1 MSQEQWNERLARYQC
16 LEPLLAGRRVLE
28 VGCGTGRAAEHLAEL
43 AVQVDAI
50 DTSTL
55 VLQQARRHHV
65 RANLEFSVA
74 EPDRLDFPA
83 DAFDVVLVPELQR
96 WFTRGGLIPE
106 LRRVL
111 APGGVCVFA
120 VPSADSD
127 SNTAGLSYND
137 FIEYLAQGF
146 NQVRLLGEVP
156 FRGTIMA
163 DFEPDDELVPEL
175 DCTLVDEDE
184 PPLAYLA
191 ICGDDPVAAIGYTVV
206 QLPGGAGGSNEDLDR
221 LRLELDH
228 TRQQLR
234 QTEARADEW
243 AQKAESAT
251 AQTMAQAA
259 QLEASSVQIQQME
272 NELQI
277 RRGAELDP
285 DVDLVVAH
293 TQLKVERDDLLA
305 RIAELEAFRAER
317 QEEAGG
323 SVELEELQQKLA
335 EAERRVLEA
344 STRGRAEVTATRRE
358 LRDQVETT
366 KRVEEE
372 LGAVRK
378 ALDEARALLA
388 RRAEPAS
395 DEEEAAILR
404 EELEA
409 TKSELQQTV
418 EASRARI
425 AELDAELARARKR
438 AGESSSAAGDDEVE
452 PLRRWVDSLTRQVEV
467 ERARADAERERADQA
482 VVEAAEDRGRKALE
496 HERVE
501 TALQAVDE
509 QRRRAE
515 TAEQRCDGLIVRIEQ
530 GVAEL
535 SKLHERVAELQA
547 LRQSE
552 RWRIDELTG
561 RLRECQGRL
570 ATSEQS
576 KVVADEWRRE
586 PTNRDD
592 VELKQR
598 LLAADAARSDAE
610 ERVVASE
617 RETMR
622 LRDLLKSRS
631 VEVVAAA
638 GAGDPMADV
647 LRGDLERAEARIVTL
662 EGRCDTLLAEA
673 QRAATVAQ
681 QTREELSAVAAGKGF
696 DAELQTELSELRQ
709 QAGRVVELE
718 DELAKVREE
727 QGRTTARTD
736 GAKPAVSPAPEEL
749 RRQAALFRQT
759 QRAHAALEDE
769 LASTRQA
776 LEDLRRRTTPSENT
790 EGEWQGEEL
799 LIVRERQVD
808 ALLAG
813 ALQHKQQSDQL
824 LRRLDELEGLA
835 AELNKERVALEQ
847 ELAAAQVV
855 TVQERERAEDYRQAL
870 TEQGR
875 QLAQVEGLLLRER
888 AGRGDHR

>member
-16 LEPLLAGRRVLE
+16 LEPLLADRRVLE

-43 AVQVDAI
+43 AAQVDAI

-74 EPDRLDFPA
+74 EPDRLDFPT

-127 SNTAGLSYND
+127 TNTAGLSYTD

-175 DCTLVDEDE
+175 DCTLVEEDE

-206 QLPGGAGGSNEDLDR
+206 QLPGGAGGSSEDLER

-228 TRQQLR
+228 ARQQLR

-272 NELQI
+272 NELLI

-293 TQLKVERDDLLA
+293 TQLKAERDDLLA

-317 QEEAGG
+317 QEAAS

-358 LRDQVETT
+358 LRDQVEAT
-366 KRVEEE
+366 KRLEEE

-378 ALDEARALLA
+378 ALDEARELLA

-425 AELDAELARARKR
+425 AELDVELARARKR
-438 AGESSSAAGDDEVE
+438 AGEGSAAGDDEVE

-496 HERVE
+496 HERAEAALEAVE
-501 TALQAVDE
+501 Q

-570 ATSEQS
+570 ATNEQS
-576 KVVADEWRRE
+576 KVGAEEWRRE
-586 PTNRDD
+586 PTHRDD
-592 VELKQR
+592 AELKQR
-598 LLAADAARSDAE
+598 LLAADAARSEAE
-610 ERVVASE
+610 QRVAASE
-617 RETMR
+617 RETTR

-631 VEVVAAA
+631 AEVVAAA

-647 LRGDLERAEARIVTL
+647 LRGDLQRAEARIVTL

-673 QRAATVAQ
+673 QRAAAAAQ
-681 QTREELSAVAAGKGF
+681 QTREELSAVAAGKGQT
-696 DAELQTELSELRQ
+696 AELQTELSELRQ
-709 QAGRVVELE
+709 QAERVVELE

-727 QGRTTARTD
+727 QGRTTARAD

-776 LEDLRRRTTPSENT
+776 LEDLRRRTTPSENA

-813 ALQHKQQSDQL
+813 ALEHKQQSDQL

-835 AELNKERVALEQ
+835 AELNKEREALEQ
-847 ELAAAQVV
+847 ELAAAQGV
-855 TVQERERAEDYRQAL
+855 TTQERERAEDYRQAL
-870 TEQGR
+870 IEQGR

-888 AGRGDHR
+888 AERGDHR